1 MAPLKNRIIGME
13 LIHQLINPMMRYLL
27 RAYHVPS
34 NGGTGEMSVGKVPA
48 LVERTLQQGDR
59 KQASKT

>member
-1 MAPLKNRIIGME
+1 ME